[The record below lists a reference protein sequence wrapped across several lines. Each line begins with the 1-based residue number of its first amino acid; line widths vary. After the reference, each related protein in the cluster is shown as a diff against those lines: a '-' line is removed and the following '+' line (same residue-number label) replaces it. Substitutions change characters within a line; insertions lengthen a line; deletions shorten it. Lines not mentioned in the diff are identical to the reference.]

1 MKISVE
7 TKGLDATIA
16 RLRGMG
22 KQIPFATSKALN
34 ATARRVVEAMPA
46 EMDKALDRPTPFTKK
61 GVAVLERADKSR
73 LQVTVG
79 FRKIQAEY
87 MQWQVAGGL
96 RSPGDAG
103 LKLPSAIKLNDY
115 GNIPKGVIAGLI
127 ALARKDKGAKKA
139 AAKRVR
145 VSAKLELYYGDPI
158 DKTGKLWPRGIYKIA
173 NGALIPLIVFP
184 KVSARYRVRFD
195 FKGKAKSVVDRVWKQ
210 EFDKALADALST
222 AR

>member
-1 MKISVE
+1 MITVKMEGFGAV
-7 TKGLDATIA
+7 KA
-16 RLRGMG
+16 RLAGMA
-22 KQIPFATSKALN
+22 KQVNFAASKALN
-34 ATARRVVEAMPA
+34 ATAKRVVEAMPA
-46 EMDKALDRPTPFTKK
+46 EMEKALDRPTPFTKK

-87 MQWQVAGGL
+87 MQWQVSGGS
-96 RSPGDAG
+96 RSPGEAG

-115 GNIPKGVIAGLI
+115 GNIPKGVIAGLM

-139 AAKRVR
+139 AARRVR
-145 VSAKLELYYGDPI
+145 VSAKLELYYGDPV

-173 NGALIPLIVFP
+173 NGSLIPLIVFP

-195 FKGKAKSVVDRVWKQ
+195 FKGKAKSVVDRVWRQ